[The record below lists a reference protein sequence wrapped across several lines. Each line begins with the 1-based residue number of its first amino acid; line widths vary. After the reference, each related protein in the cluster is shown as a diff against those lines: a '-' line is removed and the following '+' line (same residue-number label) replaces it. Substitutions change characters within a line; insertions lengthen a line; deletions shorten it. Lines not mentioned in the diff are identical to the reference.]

1 VSLRERGVV
10 AERLVTLT
18 SNSVCERNAESTGDI
33 KSWLTCL
40 AGQLIVGKIYIAP
53 YRNH

>member
-18 SNSVCERNAESTGDI
+18 SNSVCERKAESTGDI